1 MRGVKL
7 FMAEFVFSFIIR
19 QNNFIYRGD
28 DGLKSAVYF
37 YDAKGNDEKIEL
49 EKVNLQTINDKQLVW
64 INILHRDRKTIEKVV
79 SGLGLENVPVKTIL
93 DVSERPTLDVFESF
107 YRFFIVSVEPAE
119 SDFDAKLPIDFIVG
133 RNFVITIHDGEIPYF
148 EEFRNHQ
155 VGETQIGELDAES
168 FVAALL
174 DLHIVS
180 YFRALE
186 DIERQVDRLDEK
198 ILRTNLEDRHFLSQ
212 IVRLR
217 KRVSKLRRLFL
228 PHRDVFYALSRAD
241 FRRIAESDSAEQF
254 RMLDQHFENAVDAIE
269 SSRDTVLSLF
279 DLFTTKS
286 AQNLNHTMR
295 RLTFVTL
302 MVGALGA
309 IAGIWGMNFEIEYFK
324 AGETGFWL
332 TIGTMVVVI
341 VGLTAFAWL
350 KRWL

>member
-1 MRGVKL
+1 M
-7 FMAEFVFSFIIR
+7 
-19 QNNFIYRGD
+19 
-28 DGLKSAVYF
+28 KSAVYF
-37 YDAKGNDEKIEL
+37 YDAKGNDEQIEL
-49 EKVNLQTINDKQLVW
+49 ENVNLEKINDKQLVW
-64 INILHRDRKTIEKVV
+64 INILHRDRNTIEKVV
-79 SGLGLENVPVKTIL
+79 SRLGLENVPVKTIL

-119 SDFDAKLPIDFIVG
+119 GDFDAKLPIDFIVG

-148 EEFRNHQ
+148 EEFRQHK

-198 ILRTNLEDRHFLSQ
+198 ILRTNLEDRKFLSE
-212 IVRLR
+212 IVHLR
-217 KRVSKLRRLFL
+217 KRVSKLRRFFL

-241 FRRIAESDSAEQF
+241 FRRIAESDSAQQF
-254 RMLDQHFENAVDAIE
+254 RTLDQHFESAVDAIE

-279 DLFTTKS
+279 DLFTTKA
-286 AQNLNHTMR
+286 AQNLNQTMR
-295 RLTFVTL
+295 RLTFITL
-302 MVGALGA
+302 MVGALSA
-309 IAGIWGMNFEIEYFK
+309 VAGILGMNFEIEYFK
-324 AGETGFWL
+324 TGETGFWL
-332 TIGTMVVVI
+332 TIGLMTLI
-341 VGLTAFAWL
+341 VGSLTIFAWF

>member
-1 MRGVKL
+1 VFVVK
-7 FMAEFVFSFIIR
+7 FVFSVIIR
-19 QNNFIYRGD
+19 QNNFIYQGVKR
-28 DGLKSAVYF
+28 LKSAVYF

-49 EKVNLQTINDKQLVW
+49 ENVNLETINDKQLVW

-79 SGLGLENVPVKTIL
+79 SDLGLKDVPVKTIL
-93 DVSERPTLDVFESF
+93 DVAERPTIDVFESF
-107 YRFFIVSVEPAE
+107 YRFFIVSVE
-119 SDFDAKLPIDFIVG
+119 DGFDAKMPIDFIVG
-133 RNFVITIHDGEIPYF
+133 RNFVITIHDGEVSYF
-148 EEFRNHQ
+148 EEFREHKK
-155 VGETQIGELDAES
+155 GETQIGELDAEN
-168 FVAALL
+168 FIAALL

-186 DIERQVDRLDEK
+186 DIERKVDRLDEL

-212 IVRLR
+212 IVQLR

-279 DLFTTKS
+279 DLFTTKATQS
-286 AQNLNHTMR
+286 LNHTMR

-302 MVGALGA
+302 IVGALGA
-309 IAGIWGMNFEIEYFK
+309 VAGIWGMNFEVGYFK
-324 AGETGFWL
+324 SAEFGFWA
-332 TIGTMVVVI
+332 TMTGMGFYVLGAI
-341 VGLTAFAWL
+341 LLGKFL
-350 KRWL
+350 RWF

>member
-1 MRGVKL
+1 VFVVK
-7 FMAEFVFSFIIR
+7 FVFSVIIR
-19 QNNFIYRGD
+19 QNNFIYQGVKR
-28 DGLKSAVYF
+28 LKSAVYF

-49 EKVNLQTINDKQLVW
+49 ENVNLETINDKQLVW

-79 SGLGLENVPVKTIL
+79 SDLGLKDVPVKTIL
-93 DVSERPTLDVFESF
+93 DVAERPTIDVFESF
-107 YRFFIVSVEPAE
+107 YRFFIVSVEAVE
-119 SDFDAKLPIDFIVG
+119 DGFDAKMPIDFIVG
-133 RNFVITIHDGEIPYF
+133 RNFVITIHDGEVSYF
-148 EEFRNHQ
+148 EEFREHKK
-155 VGETQIGELDAES
+155 GETQIGELDAEN
-168 FVAALL
+168 FIAALL

-186 DIERQVDRLDEK
+186 DIERKVDRLDEL

-212 IVRLR
+212 IVQLR

-279 DLFTTKS
+279 DLFTTKATQS
-286 AQNLNHTMR
+286 LNHTMR

-302 MVGALGA
+302 IVGALGA
-309 IAGIWGMNFEIEYFK
+309 VAGIWGMNFEVEYFK
-324 AGETGFWL
+324 AAEKGFWL
-332 TIGTMVVVI
+332 AIGSMVFI
-341 VGLTAFAWL
+341 VAGLTAFAWL